1 MGEIALCRVI
11 TLLQQHRG
19 CVCEPEAVPSSQSSE
34 LPLARTLSAPCPW
47 GHPWQHRDRTAA
59 VSGWCWWGAGT
70 QSLLRRAVTASP
82 GVDGAPQAALVR
94 S

>member
-19 CVCEPEAVPSSQSSE
+19 CVCEPEAVPSSQSPE

-59 VSGWCWWGAGT
+59 VPWAGAGGV
-70 QSLLRRAVTASP
+70 LALRASFT
-82 GVDGAPQAALVR
+82 GL
-94 S
+94 